1 MRLLLDMN
9 LSPDMARMIAVR
21 GHDVV
26 HWSQIGDHRA
36 TDLAILTWAR
46 EHERVLVTHDLDFAA
61 ILAETEDVGPSV
73 IQIRAQDLLASET
86 VDAIISAIMT
96 AGPALESG
104 AIVTVHED
112 LSRVRILPLR
122 HRSSAAG

>member
-1 MRLLLDMN
+1 MN

-61 ILAETEDVGPSV
+61 ILAETEDVGLAA
-73 IQIRAQDLLASET
+73 RAGWWSGEPPRLKPHASRMGKGTEET
-86 VDAIISAIMT
+86 EEGRS
-96 AGPALESG
+96 GRESG
-104 AIVTVHED
+104 SVG
-112 LSRVRILPLR
+112 LGKLR
-122 HRSSAAG
+122 GATPARAGCGGAL